1 MIEANE
7 RYFAETYGGSDTS
20 GKRARYGSACGLGVV
35 LGAFEDL
42 LLLPDHGAVY
52 TALAGVVA
60 NYADGDVFWPL
71 LVGPPGAASRRSSR
85 R

>member
-1 MIEANE
+1 
-7 RYFAETYGGSDTS
+7 
-20 GKRARYGSACGLGVV
+20 VV

-60 NYADGDVFWPL
+60 NYADGDVFSPL